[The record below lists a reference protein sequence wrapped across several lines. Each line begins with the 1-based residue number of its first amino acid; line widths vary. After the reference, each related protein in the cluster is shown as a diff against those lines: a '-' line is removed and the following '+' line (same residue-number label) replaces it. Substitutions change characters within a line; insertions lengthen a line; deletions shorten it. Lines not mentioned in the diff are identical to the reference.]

1 MTNQHYNHH
10 SEESWYRI
18 FRPNP
23 AHFQAQSGAR
33 KQYEKCLNHL
43 KCRPLSPLFPI
54 HTRPVITNQEI
65 SLYRVKRGFPAA
77 AKLLLILL
85 LLFIRAKGAPTCLNV
100 FTKHMI
106 QKYIEDDNYRLLQ
119 ESILLPT
126 DQNFG
131 RI

>member
-1 MTNQHYNHH
+1 MPFPPPSFPYTHKTSYY
-10 SEESWYRI
+10 ES
-18 FRPNP
+18 
-23 AHFQAQSGAR
+23 GD
-33 KQYEKCLNHL
+33 
-43 KCRPLSPLFPI
+43 
-54 HTRPVITNQEI
+54 

-77 AKLLLILL
+77 AKLLLLIL

-100 FTKHMI
+100 FPKHMI
-106 QKYIEDDNYRLLQ
+106 QKYIEDDNYQLLL